1 MKRIFTYIFYLSF
14 LAYLFGCQQKM
25 ICPAYHSYFIL
36 DIDETRKTFSLF
48 GEDSLPKK
56 NWEVDKQKFG
66 IAREKSRNKK
76 LKEMRIISMNS
87 VYKKLEDP
95 FEQYQREFAES
106 ETAPVLD
113 SAAILERARSN
124 PNEITNIDQM
134 IYLYHYG
141 KYLRRHKRDEE
152 QLREDMEQD
161 DEPLIKEE
169 PEAPKKKKR
178 GLFRKKRNDAKE
190 GEGVDNSAENTPK
203 EKTKKK
209 EKKKKKKRKKDK
221 PSEDSSTGQ

>member
-1 MKRIFTYIFYLSF
+1 MKRVITYIVCLTS
-14 LAYLFGCQQKM
+14 LTYLFGCQQKM

-66 IAREKSRNKK
+66 IAKEKSRNKK

-95 FEQYQREFAES
+95 FEQYQREYAES
-106 ETAPVLD
+106 ESAPVLD
-113 SAAILERARSN
+113 SATIMERARTR

-141 KYLRRHKRDEE
+141 KFLRRHKRDEE
-152 QLREDMEQD
+152 QLREDMKQED
-161 DEPLIKEE
+161 KPLIEE
-169 PEAPKKKKR
+169 EQEAPRKKKFR
-178 GLFRKKRNDAKE
+178 LFGKKKDKDTE
-190 GEGVDNSAENTPK
+190 QVDNQPDDK
-203 EKTKKK
+203 PQEKAKKK
-209 EKKKKKKRKKDK
+209 DKKKKKKRKKDK
-221 PSEDSSTGQ
+221 PADDSGTDQ